1 MNQTVFLIC
10 GHYTRGRSPVFPG
23 SAVPGAGNVI
33 GAVLGVLS
41 GLVFDLT
48 MEETGI
54 KNDVKSFVYE
64 WLQCG
69 ELWVYLYQDQ
79 KQ

>member
-1 MNQTVFLIC
+1 M
-10 GHYTRGRSPVFPG
+10 FPG

-64 WLQCG
+64 WLQWD